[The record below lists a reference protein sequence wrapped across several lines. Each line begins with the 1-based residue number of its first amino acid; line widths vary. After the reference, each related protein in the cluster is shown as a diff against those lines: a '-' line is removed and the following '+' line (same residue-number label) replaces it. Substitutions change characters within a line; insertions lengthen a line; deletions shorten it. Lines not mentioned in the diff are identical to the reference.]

1 MTIERKIGMGIAGQ
15 PTGPAADV
23 AEVFSTDLY
32 NGNNSTQTITNGI
45 DLDGEGGL
53 IWIKQ
58 RTGTNSH
65 YLHDTAMSAS
75 SDYHKSDSTS
85 AVGTGIALTK
95 NSNGFSIA
103 STTWDG
109 INATNHKYVAWTF
122 RKKEKFFDIVNYTGN
137 GATGRVIS
145 HDLGSTPAMIMI
157 KATNQSDSWY
167 VYHSA
172 NGFGQYL
179 ALDTNYSANQHGS
192 YPPVSAA
199 SDTTFTTVL
208 NTGVNSSGSTYVAY
222 IFADN
227 SSELADNQMI
237 KCGSYTG
244 TNSSDKLSIDLG
256 WEPQFVLI
264 KHAAGNGNWIML
276 DKMRAMT
283 VYGGDQY
290 LFANTTK
297 VDELFSFINVTP
309 TGFFFET
316 NEGQVNASGKYIYMA
331 IRAPMMKKP
340 ESGNTVFKA
349 IQRTGTN
356 AAAFVEVGFAP
367 DLVINSRNDDGEQ
380 SQSEFKDRLRG
391 RKASIKSHA
400 VNVETN
406 YGNATQDLVSFDSNG
421 ISLGTG
427 AYSQINYA
435 NRRNILWCFKRA
447 KGFFDMILYIGNA
460 TVRTVP
466 HQLGVKPQLIL
477 AKARNVTNYWVTYD
491 EPSGAT
497 KHMQLNDGNP
507 STASGDHW
515 NNTEPTD
522 SVITLGD
529 GNYTN
534 RNNANHVLYM
544 FASVDG
550 VSKVGTYTGTGS
562 SQIIDCGFSNGA
574 RFVLSKCT
582 TINKEWHVHDTT
594 RGIVSGND
602 KRLELSTSAPEVRSS
617 DEIDPHSSGF
627 ILDTQGDMN
636 LSGKTYIFLAIA

>member
-1 MTIERKIGMGIAGQ
+1 MGIAGQ

-179 ALDTNYSANQHGS
+179 ALNTNYSANQHGS

-283 VYGGDQY
+283 NEIYQG
-290 LFANTTK
+290 LN
-297 VDELFSFINVTP
+297 FSDKPFLENRTSKR
-309 TGFFFET
+309 ET
-316 NEGQVNASGKYIYMA
+316 NAYMEAFGMDQIYA
-331 IRAPMMKKP
+331 QENEEDIRK
-340 ESGNTVFKA
+340 
-349 IQRTGTN
+349 
-356 AAAFVEVGFAP
+356 
-367 DLVINSRNDDGEQ
+367 
-380 SQSEFKDRLRG
+380 RG
-391 RKASIKSHA
+391 RLASQ
-400 VNVETN
+400 
-406 YGNATQDLVSFDSNG
+406 GN
-421 ISLGTG
+421 
-427 AYSQINYA
+427 
-435 NRRNILWCFKRA
+435 R
-447 KGFFDMILYIGNA
+447 
-460 TVRTVP
+460 
-466 HQLGVKPQLIL
+466 
-477 AKARNVTNYWVTYD
+477 
-491 EPSGAT
+491 
-497 KHMQLNDGNP
+497 
-507 STASGDHW
+507 
-515 NNTEPTD
+515 
-522 SVITLGD
+522 
-529 GNYTN
+529 
-534 RNNANHVLYM
+534 
-544 FASVDG
+544 
-550 VSKVGTYTGTGS
+550 
-562 SQIIDCGFSNGA
+562 
-574 RFVLSKCT
+574 
-582 TINKEWHVHDTT
+582 
-594 RGIVSGND
+594 
-602 KRLELSTSAPEVRSS
+602 ELSRPPKKQS
-617 DEIDPHSSGF
+617 
-627 ILDTQGDMN
+627 TQAELN
-636 LSGKTYIFLAIA
+636 KAYLYSL